1 MKLRRILVVLFSAAS
16 IGLISSADARAG
28 RSGWHAGGWGWLG
41 PALGIAGAADL
52 ADGYYG
58 YPYEYGGYGEYA
70 EYGPW
75 AHSNRGVYAGC
86 YLARQPVWAETG
98 WLFRR
103 VQVCE

>member
-1 MKLRRILVVLFSAAS
+1 MMLRRTLIVLFAVAS
-16 IGLISSADARAG
+16 IGLIPSADAKAG
-28 RSGWHAGGWGWLG
+28 RGGWRVGDWGRLG
-41 PALGIAGAADL
+41 PALRVGGATEL

-75 AHSNRGVYAGC
+75 AHSTRGVYARC